1 MTKARQ
7 SFLRF
12 HRSDYTTMVHNS
24 GTEYSFG
31 KIFYTIAEHLL
42 LFLTKAGTKGFG
54 MLENNY
60 FITQILQN
68 SSF

>member
-1 MTKARQ
+1 
-7 SFLRF
+7 
-12 HRSDYTTMVHNS
+12 MVHNS

-54 MLENNY
+54 MLENDY